1 MMTPQVQSMSE
12 SPRKAG
18 EGRQNRSVALMELLL
33 PNGEDVDDRSWR
45 DERKVAV
52 SVDKMTVVN
61 GS

>member
-1 MMTPQVQSMSE
+1 MSE

-18 EGRQNRSVALMELLL
+18 EGRQNRSVALVELLL

-52 SVDKMTVVN
+52 SVDRMTVVN